1 MLKEHQAKQTKRK
14 EEQEVRRK
22 EAVESANELTT
33 ALVDHLNV
41 G

>member
-1 MLKEHQAKQTKRK
+1 MLKEHQAKQAKRK
-14 EEQEVRRK
+14 LDQEVLRK
-22 EAVESANELTT
+22 ETVESANELTT